1 MAAPQQVHLTFDS
14 QQYNLGPDRREFIG
28 IIAWLQELYL
38 LLSFSQTKHFA
49 NLTSDFPP
57 CPMAFCNVVRKVSN

>member
-28 IIAWLQELYL
+28 IIVHVLPCHHLHLFNHIIIAWLQELYL
-38 LLSFSQTKHFA
+38 FA
-49 NLTSDFPP
+49 
-57 CPMAFCNVVRKVSN
+57 